1 MRTADFDYPLPHE
14 LIAQTPAELRDHSR
28 LMVLHRTDGSTEHR
42 RFYDIGEYLRSGDLL
57 VLNDSRVIPARLTG
71 QRRSGGMVEVLLLR
85 RSEPGVWQTLMK
97 PSRRVKPGETIRLI
111 DKCRPEKGLT
121 SIEVLE
127 SGEQG
132 LRTIRLADEAVL
144 EELGEVPL
152 PPYIRDYEGDPER
165 YQTVYAREKGSVAAP
180 TAGLHFTP
188 ELLLQIKRRGIET
201 AYVTLHVGLDSFRP
215 VSEEDPRRHR
225 IHREYGELTEET
237 AASIN
242 SARARGGRVVCGGTT
257 TARLLEQAAVG
268 NEADDAVVKPFGG
281 WVTLFILP
289 GHRFRLV
296 DSLITNFHLPRS
308 TLLMLVSAFAGK
320 ELIDRVYQEAIGQ
333 RYRFYSFG
341 DAMLIL

>member
-1 MRTADFDYPLPHE
+1 MRTADFDYRLPNE
-14 LIAQTPAELRDHSR
+14 LIAQSPAEPRDHSR
-28 LMVLHRTDGSTEHR
+28 LMVLHRTSGSIEHR
-42 RFYDIGEYLRSGDLL
+42 RFSEIGDYLRSGDLL

-71 QRRSGGMVEVLLLR
+71 QRQSGGMVEILLLR

-111 DKCRPEKGLT
+111 DRCRPEKGLA
-121 SIEVLE
+121 SVEVLE

-132 LRTIRLADEAVL
+132 IRTIRLDNEAIL

-152 PPYIRDYEGDPER
+152 PPYIRNYAGDPER

-188 ELLLQIKRRGIET
+188 ELLLQIRERGIET
-201 AYVTLHVGLDSFRP
+201 AFVTLHVGLDSFRP
-215 VSEEDPRRHR
+215 VSEEDPHRHR

-237 AASIN
+237 AARIN
-242 SARARGGRVVCGGTT
+242 SARARGGRVICTGTT
-257 TARLLEQAAVG
+257 AARLLEQATAG
-268 NEADDAVVKPFGG
+268 NGVDETGVKPFRG

-289 GHRFRLV
+289 GHRFRVV

-320 ELIDRVYQEAIGQ
+320 ELIDKAYQEAIGQ

-341 DAMLIL
+341 DAMFIL